1 MNRPPFLTGCMRL
14 FDEYGPARAKVRVI
28 RTDRRTD
35 DYTLGA
41 PRAWTRPGDLKLAP
55 VTR

>member
-35 DYTLGA
+35 DYTLDA